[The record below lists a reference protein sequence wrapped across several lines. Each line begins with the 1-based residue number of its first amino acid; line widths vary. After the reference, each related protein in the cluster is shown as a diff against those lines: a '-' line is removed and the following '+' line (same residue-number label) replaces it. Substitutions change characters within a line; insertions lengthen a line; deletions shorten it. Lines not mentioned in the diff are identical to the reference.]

1 MAPGW
6 QAHIIGVTVR
16 VGAYALLVVGGL
28 ILFSQLLVWFGG
40 YLVSSAVGVFLA
52 GTIANAL
59 AMRIFERTHLTEIGL
74 IWTPASVRN
83 LLLGLAGG
91 AGAALVVL
99 AGPLAVGAASFEAIP
114 KGVFDWRTLLFV
126 SVVLLFGAIGEEM
139 MFRGYGFQALIGILG
154 PVATVLAVGVL
165 FGLAHLSN
173 LNISKVGLVNTMLW
187 GVLLGFAFLRSG
199 DLWLPIGL
207 HFGWNWI
214 LPLFGVNLSGFTMD
228 VTGYVMSWKIG
239 PLWSGGNYGPEG
251 GLLTT
256 GVLLLLSVFLWKAP
270 IIRQVPF
277 LLRPRAE
284 E

>member
-1 MAPGW
+1 MAPGR
-6 QAHIIGVTVR
+6 QAYFIGVAVR
-16 VGAYALLVVGGL
+16 VGAYALLVLGGL

-40 YLVSSAVGVFLA
+40 YLVSSVVGVFLA
-52 GTIANAL
+52 GTVANAL
-59 AMRIFERTHLTEIGL
+59 AMRIFERTHLAEIGL
-74 IWTPASVRN
+74 VWTPASVRN

-99 AGPLAVGAASFEAIP
+99 AGPLAVGLASFEAVP
-114 KGVFDWRTLLFV
+114 GSAFDWRTLLFV
-126 SVVLLFGAIGEEM
+126 SVALVFGAIGEEM

-154 PVATVLAVGVL
+154 PIATVLPVGVL
-165 FGLAHLSN
+165 FGLAHSWN
-173 LNISKVGLVNTMLW
+173 LNISKVGLANTMFW
-187 GVLLGFAFLRSG
+187 GILLGFAFLRSG

-228 VTGYVMSWKIG
+228 VTGYAMRWKIG
-239 PLWSGGNYGPEG
+239 PLWSGGKYGPEG

-256 GVLLLLSVFLWKAP
+256 GVLVLLAVFLWKAP

-277 LLRPRAE
+277 LLRPRSE